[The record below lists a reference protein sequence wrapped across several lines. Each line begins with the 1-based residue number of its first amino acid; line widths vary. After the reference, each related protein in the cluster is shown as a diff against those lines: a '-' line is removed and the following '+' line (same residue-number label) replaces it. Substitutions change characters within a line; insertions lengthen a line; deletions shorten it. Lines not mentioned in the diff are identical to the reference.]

1 MATKLYEDLHERLCR
16 ARDMLR
22 RVDGCPALVRDVALE
37 VGISPYHFIRL
48 FRAVFGETPAQC
60 RLAAR
65 LEHARY
71 LLGVTDMT
79 VTEICMQ
86 VGFGS
91 LGTFSSVFS
100 QRVGLSPTAYRRKV
114 QSMVSEPGEM
124 PAQLIP
130 GCLSLMCGDV
140 RNF

>member
-1 MATKLYEDLHERLCR
+1 MATMLYEDLHERLCR

-22 RVDGCPALVRDVALE
+22 RVDGCSVLVRDVAME

-71 LLGVTDMT
+71 LLGVTDLT

-114 QSMVSEPGEM
+114 QAMAAEPGEM

-130 GCLSLMCGDV
+130 GCLSLMCGNV